1 MKGNIECQTIKTDL
15 LIIGGGVAGMQAAIS
30 AKETDASVDVL
41 VVEKA
46 DTRRSGMGSTGNDHF
61 FCYVPEYHGD
71 DFEAAIADALAT
83 QEGKMQDLVLFKKM
97 LWRSREIIDK
107 WESYGIP
114 MRPYGDDF
122 LFEGH
127 TIPGKKM
134 FSAKYDGQNQKK
146 ILTKVALQNGAKIR
160 NHITISEI
168 ITDEDGRAIG
178 AVGADTARSEPK
190 FIVFQAK
197 AIILAIGSMT
207 RMYPSSNPAY
217 LFNLNECPANA
228 AGSIIGYRAG
238 ARLVNYDLI
247 GCHAGP
253 RYFER
258 SGKATWIGVVSDIH
272 GKPVGPFVKEASR
285 KLGDPMAD
293 VWPGVFRTMLK
304 NGSGPV
310 YMNCTSLNEEDLK
323 YMQHCFVTEGI
334 TSVNDY
340 CEQRGID
347 LHKSMI
353 EFGSYALGPGLGGL
367 DIDEFGRTTVSGLF
381 GAGSICGNVHGSITG
396 ASVFGMI
403 AAEDAVAYCKTKKHE
418 EIADDHAVVQKT
430 KDLYEHL
437 LSRESG
443 AHWKEV
449 NSTLQNIM
457 QDYAGEV
464 RSETLFTA
472 GLHYLREL
480 RTLARQ
486 ELKAEN
492 AHELMRDLEVLDL
505 LDLAE
510 VTILAGNY
518 RQDNRGINHNRVDY
532 PFANPMLDGYLE
544 TIEKT
549 SEGVKIEFR
558 PEVRV

>member
-1 MKGNIECQTIKTDL
+1 MKREIACETVTTDL

-30 AKETDASVDVL
+30 AKETDPSVSVL

-61 FCYVPEYHGD
+61 FCYLPQYHGN
-71 DFEAAIADALAT
+71 DFDAAIEDALAT

-97 LWRSREIIDK
+97 LWRSREIIEK

-160 NHITISEI
+160 NHIVISEI
-168 ITDEDGRAIG
+168 LTDDEGNAIG
-178 AVGADTARSEPK
+178 AVGADTTKPEAK
-190 FIVFQAK
+190 LIVFQAK

-217 LFNLNECPANA
+217 LFNINECPANA
-228 AGSIIGYRAG
+228 AGSVIGYRAG

-258 SGKATWIGVVSDIH
+258 SGKATWIGVVADIH

-310 YMNCTSLNEEDLK
+310 YMNCTGLSEEDLQ

-340 CEQRGID
+340 CAQRGID
-347 LHKSMI
+347 LRKSMI

-367 DIDEFGRTTVSGLF
+367 DIDEFGRTTVQGLY

-403 AAEDAVAYCKTKKHE
+403 SAEHAVAYLKKIDHKMVS
-418 EIADDHAVVQKT
+418 DHAVVQKT
-430 KDLYEHL
+430 KELYEAL
-437 LSRESG
+437 LSRTEG

-457 QDYAGEV
+457 KDYAGEV

-480 RTLARQ
+480 RDLAHA

-492 AHELMRDLEVLDL
+492 AHVLMRDLEVLDL

-510 VTILAGNY
+510 ITMLAGNY

-549 SEGVKIEFR
+549 AEGVKIEFR
-558 PEVRV
+558 PEVRA

>member
-1 MKGNIECQTIKTDL
+1 MIHNIERETMTADL

-30 AKETDASVDVL
+30 AKETDPSIDVL

-61 FCYVPEYHGD
+61 FCYLPKYHGEN
-71 DFEAAIADALAT
+71 FEEAIADALAT
-83 QEGKMQDLVLFKKM
+83 QEGQLQDLALFKKM
-97 LWRSREIIDK
+97 LRRSHEIIEK

-127 TIPGKKM
+127 TLPGKKL

-146 ILTKVALQNGAKIR
+146 ILTKVAKENKARIK
-160 NHITISEI
+160 NHVVISEI
-168 ITDEDGRAIG
+168 LTDENGKAIG
-178 AVGADTARSEPK
+178 AVGADTSESTPK
-190 FIVFQAK
+190 LLVIYAK

-217 LFNLNECPANA
+217 LCNLNECPANA
-228 AGSIIGYRAG
+228 AGSVIGYRAG

-258 SGKATWIGVVSDIH
+258 SGKATWIGVISDIN
-272 GKPVGPFVKEASR
+272 GNPVGPFVKKASR
-285 KLGDPMAD
+285 KLGDPMLEI
-293 VWPGVFRTMLK
+293 WPGVLRSMMQDGT
-304 NGSGPV
+304 GPA
-310 YMNCTSLNEEDLK
+310 YMNCTELSEEDMS
-323 YMQHCFVTEGI
+323 YMQHCFVTEGL
-334 TSVNDY
+334 TCLNDY
-340 CEQRGID
+340 FEQRGID

-353 EFGSYALGPGLGGL
+353 EFGSYALGPNLGGL
-367 DIDEFGRTTVSGLF
+367 DIDEFGRTTVPGLYA
-381 GAGSICGNVHGSITG
+381 AGTVCGNVHGSITG
-396 ASVFGMI
+396 TSVFGMI
-403 AAEDAVAYCKTKKHE
+403 SAEHASAYCKTVDL
-418 EIADDHAVVQKT
+418 ITSDDHPMITQT
-430 KDLYEHL
+430 KSLYEDL
-437 LSRESG
+437 LSREDG

-449 NSTLQNIM
+449 NSSLQNIM
-457 QDYAGEV
+457 KDYAGEI
-464 RSETLFTA
+464 RSESLFKA

-480 RTLARQ
+480 RTLARN

-510 VTILAGNY
+510 VTILAGDY
-518 RQDNRGINHNRVDY
+518 RQDNRGIHHNRIDY
-532 PFANPMLDGYLE
+532 KFANPLLDGQLE
-544 TIEKT
+544 TVEKT
-549 SEGVKIEFR
+549 SDGVKIAFR
-558 PEVRV
+558 PEVLD

>member
-1 MKGNIECQTIKTDL
+1 MIHNIERETMTADL

-30 AKETDASVDVL
+30 AKETDPSIDVL

-61 FCYVPEYHGD
+61 FCYLPKYHGEN
-71 DFEAAIADALAT
+71 FEEAIADALAT
-83 QEGKMQDLVLFKKM
+83 QEGQLQDLALFKKM
-97 LWRSREIIDK
+97 LRRSHEIIEK

-127 TIPGKKM
+127 TLPGKKL

-146 ILTKVALQNGAKIR
+146 ILTKVAKENKARIK
-160 NHITISEI
+160 NHVIISEI
-168 ITDEDGRAIG
+168 LTDENGKAIG
-178 AVGADTARSEPK
+178 AVGADTSESTPK
-190 FIVFQAK
+190 LLVIYAK

-217 LFNLNECPANA
+217 LCNLNECPANA
-228 AGSIIGYRAG
+228 AGSVIGYRAG

-258 SGKATWIGVVSDIH
+258 SGKATWIGVISDIN
-272 GKPVGPFVKEASR
+272 GNPVGPFVKKASR
-285 KLGDPMAD
+285 KLGDPMLEI
-293 VWPGVFRTMLK
+293 WPGVLRSMMQDGT
-304 NGSGPV
+304 GPA
-310 YMNCTSLNEEDLK
+310 YMNCTELSEEDMN
-323 YMQHCFVTEGI
+323 YMQHCFVTEGL
-334 TSVNDY
+334 TCLNDY
-340 CEQRGID
+340 FEQRGID

-353 EFGSYALGPGLGGL
+353 EFGSYALGPNLGGL
-367 DIDEFGRTTVSGLF
+367 DIDEFGRTTVPGLYA
-381 GAGSICGNVHGSITG
+381 AGTVCGNVHGSITG

-403 AAEDAVAYCKTKKHE
+403 SAEHASAYCKTVDL
-418 EIADDHAVVQKT
+418 ITSDDHPMITQT
-430 KDLYEHL
+430 KSLYEDL
-437 LSRESG
+437 LSREDG

-449 NSTLQNIM
+449 NSSLQNIM
-457 QDYAGEV
+457 KDYAGEI
-464 RSETLFTA
+464 RSESLFKA

-480 RTLARQ
+480 RTLARN

-492 AHELMRDLEVLDL
+492 SHELMRDLEVLDL

-510 VTILAGNY
+510 VTILAGDY
-518 RQDNRGINHNRVDY
+518 RQDNRGIHHNRIDY
-532 PFANPMLDGYLE
+532 KFANPLLDGQLE
-544 TIEKT
+544 TVEKT
-549 SEGVKIEFR
+549 SDGVKIAFR
-558 PEVRV
+558 PEVLD

>member
-1 MKGNIECQTIKTDL
+1 MIHNIERETMTADL

-30 AKETDASVDVL
+30 AKETDPSIDVL

-61 FCYVPEYHGD
+61 FCYLPKYHGEN
-71 DFEAAIADALAT
+71 FEEAIADALAT
-83 QEGKMQDLVLFKKM
+83 QEGQLQDLALFKKM
-97 LWRSREIIDK
+97 LRRSHEIIEK

-127 TIPGKKM
+127 TLPGKKL

-146 ILTKVALQNGAKIR
+146 ILTKVAKENKARIK
-160 NHITISEI
+160 NHVVISEI
-168 ITDEDGRAIG
+168 LTDENGKAIG
-178 AVGADTARSEPK
+178 AVGADTSESTPK
-190 FIVFQAK
+190 LLVIYAK

-217 LFNLNECPANA
+217 LCNLNECPANA
-228 AGSIIGYRAG
+228 AGSVIGYRAG

-258 SGKATWIGVVSDIH
+258 SGKATWIGVISDIN
-272 GKPVGPFVKEASR
+272 GNPVGPFVKKASR
-285 KLGDPMAD
+285 KLGDPMLEI
-293 VWPGVFRTMLK
+293 WPGVLRSMMQDGT
-304 NGSGPV
+304 GPA
-310 YMNCTSLNEEDLK
+310 YMNCTELSEEDMS
-323 YMQHCFVTEGI
+323 YMQHCFVTEGL
-334 TSVNDY
+334 TCLNDY
-340 CEQRGID
+340 FEQRGID

-353 EFGSYALGPGLGGL
+353 EFGSYALGPNLGGL
-367 DIDEFGRTTVSGLF
+367 DIDEFARTTVPGLYA
-381 GAGSICGNVHGSITG
+381 AGTVCGNVHGSITG

-403 AAEDAVAYCKTKKHE
+403 SAEHASAYCKTVDL
-418 EIADDHAVVQKT
+418 ITSDDHPMITQT
-430 KDLYEHL
+430 KSLYEDL
-437 LSRESG
+437 LSREDG

-449 NSTLQNIM
+449 NSSLQNIM
-457 QDYAGEV
+457 KDYAGEI
-464 RSETLFTA
+464 RSESLFKA

-480 RTLARQ
+480 RTLARN

-510 VTILAGNY
+510 VTILAGDY
-518 RQDNRGINHNRVDY
+518 RQDNRGIHHNRIDY
-532 PFANPMLDGYLE
+532 KFANPLLDGQLE
-544 TIEKT
+544 TVEKT
-549 SEGVKIEFR
+549 SDGVKIAFR
-558 PEVRV
+558 PEVLD

>member
-1 MKGNIECQTIKTDL
+1 MIHNIERETMTADL

-30 AKETDASVDVL
+30 AKETDPSIDVL

-61 FCYVPEYHGD
+61 FCYLPKYHGEN
-71 DFEAAIADALAT
+71 FEEAIADALAT
-83 QEGKMQDLVLFKKM
+83 QEGQLQDLALFKKM
-97 LWRSREIIDK
+97 LRRSHEIIEK

-127 TIPGKKM
+127 TLPGKKL

-146 ILTKVALQNGAKIR
+146 ILTKVAKENKARIK
-160 NHITISEI
+160 NHVIISEI
-168 ITDEDGRAIG
+168 LTDENGKAIG
-178 AVGADTARSEPK
+178 AVGADTSESTPK
-190 FIVFQAK
+190 LLVIYAK

-217 LFNLNECPANA
+217 LCNLNECPANA
-228 AGSIIGYRAG
+228 AGSVIGYRAG

-258 SGKATWIGVVSDIH
+258 SGKATWIGVISDIN
-272 GKPVGPFVKEASR
+272 GNPVGPFVKKASR
-285 KLGDPMAD
+285 KLGDPMLEI
-293 VWPGVFRTMLK
+293 WPGVLRSMMQDGT
-304 NGSGPV
+304 GPA
-310 YMNCTSLNEEDLK
+310 YMNCTELSEEDMS
-323 YMQHCFVTEGI
+323 YMQHCFVTEGL
-334 TSVNDY
+334 TCLNDY
-340 CEQRGID
+340 FEQRGID

-353 EFGSYALGPGLGGL
+353 EFGSYALGPNLGGL
-367 DIDEFGRTTVSGLF
+367 DIDEFGRTTVPGLYA
-381 GAGSICGNVHGSITG
+381 AGTVCGNVHGSITG

-403 AAEDAVAYCKTKKHE
+403 SAEHASAYCKTVDL
-418 EIADDHAVVQKT
+418 ITSDDHPMITQT
-430 KDLYEHL
+430 KSLYEDL
-437 LSRESG
+437 LSREDG

-449 NSTLQNIM
+449 NSSLQNIM
-457 QDYAGEV
+457 KDYAGEI
-464 RSETLFTA
+464 RSESLFKA

-480 RTLARQ
+480 RTLARN

-510 VTILAGNY
+510 VTILAGDY
-518 RQDNRGINHNRVDY
+518 RQDNRGIHHNRIDY
-532 PFANPMLDGYLE
+532 KFANPLLDGQLE
-544 TIEKT
+544 TVEKT
-549 SEGVKIEFR
+549 SDGVKIAFR
-558 PEVRV
+558 PEVLD

>member
-1 MKGNIECQTIKTDL
+1 MIHNIERETMTADL

-30 AKETDASVDVL
+30 AKETDPSIDVL

-61 FCYVPEYHGD
+61 FCYLPKYHGEN
-71 DFEAAIADALAT
+71 FEEAIADALAT
-83 QEGKMQDLVLFKKM
+83 QEGQLQDLALFKKM
-97 LWRSREIIDK
+97 LRRSHEIIEK

-127 TIPGKKM
+127 TLPGKKL

-146 ILTKVALQNGAKIR
+146 ILTKVAKENKARIK
-160 NHITISEI
+160 NHVIISEI
-168 ITDEDGRAIG
+168 LTDENGKAIG
-178 AVGADTARSEPK
+178 AVGADTSESTPK
-190 FIVFQAK
+190 LLVIYAK

-217 LFNLNECPANA
+217 LCNLNECPANA
-228 AGSIIGYRAG
+228 AGSVIGYRAG

-258 SGKATWIGVVSDIH
+258 SGKATWIGVISDIN
-272 GKPVGPFVKEASR
+272 GNPVGPFVKKASR
-285 KLGDPMAD
+285 KLGDPMLEI
-293 VWPGVFRTMLK
+293 WPGVLRSMMQDGT
-304 NGSGPV
+304 GPA
-310 YMNCTSLNEEDLK
+310 YMNCTELSEEDMS
-323 YMQHCFVTEGI
+323 YMQHCFVTEGL
-334 TSVNDY
+334 TCLNDY
-340 CEQRGID
+340 FEQRGID

-353 EFGSYALGPGLGGL
+353 EFGSYALGPNLGGL
-367 DIDEFGRTTVSGLF
+367 DIDEFGRTTVPGLYA
-381 GAGSICGNVHGSITG
+381 AGTVCGNVQGSITG

-403 AAEDAVAYCKTKKHE
+403 SAEHASAYCKTVDL
-418 EIADDHAVVQKT
+418 ITSDDHPMITQT
-430 KDLYEHL
+430 KSLYEDL
-437 LSRESG
+437 LSREDG

-449 NSTLQNIM
+449 NSSLQNIM
-457 QDYAGEV
+457 KDYAGEI
-464 RSETLFTA
+464 RSESLFKA

-480 RTLARQ
+480 RTLARN

-510 VTILAGNY
+510 VTILAGDY
-518 RQDNRGINHNRVDY
+518 RQDNRGIHHNRIDY
-532 PFANPMLDGYLE
+532 KFANPLLDGQLE
-544 TIEKT
+544 TVEKT
-549 SEGVKIEFR
+549 SDGVKIAFR
-558 PEVRV
+558 PEVLD